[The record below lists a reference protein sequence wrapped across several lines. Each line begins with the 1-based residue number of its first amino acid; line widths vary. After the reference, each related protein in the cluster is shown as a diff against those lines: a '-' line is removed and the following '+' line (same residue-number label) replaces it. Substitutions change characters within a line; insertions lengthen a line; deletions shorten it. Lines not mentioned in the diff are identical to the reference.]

1 MIIFTINIY
10 VWNKIFSSKRSNQLK
25 HFYQINDTIRIILLL
40 EALIGYT
47 NAKKWDSETYYF
59 YSWVFIVTMIILI
72 VFGAVQNTKQ
82 FFDRE

>member
-1 MIIFTINIY
+1 
-10 VWNKIFSSKRSNQLK
+10 
-25 HFYQINDTIRIILLL
+25 
-40 EALIGYT
+40 LIGYT
-47 NAKKWDSETYYF
+47 NAKKWDSETYYY